1 MNIDIDKDNMKQ
13 AVLGLVLALVEII
26 RDILRTQAVR
36 RMEGGSLTGEEVERL
51 GRSLMQLD
59 QVIEQLKE
67 EHGAKDAVRS
77 VRDELDGLTRKLLML
92 DGGEDGR
99 QIPLL
104 HS

>member
-1 MNIDIDKDNMKQ
+1 MIDIDKDNMKH
-13 AVLGLVLALVEII
+13 AVLGLVLALMEII

-36 RMEGGSLTGEEVERL
+36 RMEGGSLTEEEVERL

-67 EHGAKDAVRS
+67 EHGVEEAVRS
-77 VRDELDGLTRKLLML
+77 VRDELDGLTRKLLMV

-104 HS
+104 HN